1 VEPLILEDFPIMSR
15 HQLDSVLRHIQKIVG
30 APGGEEL
37 MDRQLLKRFSA
48 DRDEAAFATLVRRH
62 GPLVMGAC
70 RRLLP
75 QTQDAEDVF
84 QATFLVLARKA
95 GSIRW
100 RDSVGNWLYGVAC
113 RLAWKTKSAVARR
126 QAQERETAAM
136 AKAKTGSEVDCRE
149 VSSVLDEE
157 LQRLPGKYRTPLLLC
172 FLEGRT
178 RDQAARQLGLS
189 LRTLDRRLQQGR
201 DLLRRRL
208 TRRGVTL
215 SAGLLAAG
223 LFQNAGEAAVPAAL
237 MQTTVQAA
245 LLIVSGKGAGAG
257 TISASVAAL
266 TRSACLAMAVTRL
279 KVAGVVLLAV
289 GLLGTGVAG
298 MLVRKVP
305 GSAPTNPNLAA
316 KPLAVALAGKG
327 QAGDEPA
334 RAGPDADPLPPG
346 AVARLGSTRMR
357 PGHPVGSVA
366 FSPDGKTLVS
376 GRWGPGIHFWDIAT
390 GKELR
395 RFAPQHHGL
404 HVAYCPDGKTLA
416 SLNSS
421 ENIVR
426 LWDLE
431 AGAELRQFVGHERPI
446 SAFAFAPDGK
456 TLASAGSDKTVRLW
470 RVATGEQ
477 ITKFDDSGDIQCL
490 AYSRAGKFVAGG
502 TESGGILLWECA
514 TGKLVHHLAGH
525 QRDVSQLT
533 WSPDDRIL
541 ASGGSDGTI
550 RLWDPGKG
558 REIRR
563 LGTGTP
569 EQIERERKK
578 VAALKADLS
587 GVGYLGWVNGLVFSR
602 DGKLLYSA
610 GGDYRCLFVWD
621 VTSGKELRRQEGPQR
636 ISCLARSADGKTL
649 AAGGTAHQI
658 DLWDLNTEKRIHP
671 LNGPQGRIDAVAFS
685 PDGKA
690 LATAGDDQDIRVW
703 EAGSWREIQ
712 RLARGVLAAGESPI
726 GALTFSRDGKFLAIA
741 GPWHRVVVWDW
752 AAKKQLHLF
761 LDPQLGG
768 NWPPSLAF
776 SPDGKMLAGTFHG
789 VTVWDMASGKE
800 LHRFDGSG
808 PVVFSPD
815 GRLLALEG
823 AAATIYL
830 CEPIT
835 GKVVRKFE
843 KLQDSVTTPS
853 GQKFSNLITGL
864 AFSADGK
871 SLLSGTFDAK
881 LRLWETATG
890 KQRLLLEGH
899 KILIQSVAFSPNGKY
914 LASGSGSIFDHND
927 NTVRLWDAVT
937 STELRRFTAHQNVVV
952 SIAFSA
958 DGTVLASGS
967 EDGTVLIWD
976 VSRLDSAKKVDTKRP
991 SASDLESLW
1000 ADLAGEDAA
1009 NAYQAM
1015 HIFISAATQT
1025 VTFLQKN
1032 LQPAVPIDARRM
1044 TQLIADLDSD
1054 RFPMRQKAAH
1064 ELEDHGDQAESALR
1078 KGLQAKPSIEMRR
1091 QIEGLL
1097 EKLQQAP
1104 AGKQLRALRAVEVLE
1119 HLGTPEAREVLRM
1132 LAKGVPEARLTQE
1145 AKTSL
1150 ERLERRTTVG
1160 P

>member
-1 VEPLILEDFPIMSR
+1 MPR
-15 HQLDSVLRHIQKIVG
+15 RQLSSVLRHIQRIVG
-30 APGGEEL
+30 APGDEAL
-37 MDRQLLKRFSA
+37 MDRQLLERFSA
-48 DRDEAAFATLVRRH
+48 GRDEAAFATLMRRH

-75 QTQDAEDVF
+75 QAQDAEDVF

-100 RDSVGNWLYGVAC
+100 RDSVGNWLYEVAC
-113 RLAWKTKSAVARR
+113 RLARKTKSAVARR

-136 AKAKTGSEVDCRE
+136 AKAQSRSQVDCRE
-149 VSSVLDEE
+149 LSSVLDEE

-178 RDQAARQLGLS
+178 RDQAARQLGWS
-189 LRTLDRRLQQGR
+189 LRTLDRHLQQGR

-208 TRRGVTL
+208 TRRGMTL

-223 LFQNAGEAAVPAAL
+223 LIENSAGAAVPAEL

-245 LLIVSGKGAGAG
+245 LLICSGKVTG

-289 GLLGTGVAG
+289 VLVGTGLAG
-298 MLVRKVP
+298 MIVRQSA
-305 GSAPTNPNLAA
+305 GSAPTNPNLDS
-316 KPLAVALAGKG
+316 KLLTVALARKG
-327 QAGDEPA
+327 QASEEPPP
-334 RAGPDADPLPPG
+334 AGPDPDPLPPG

-366 FSPDGKTLVS
+366 FSPDSNKLVS
-376 GRWGPGIHFWDIAT
+376 GNWGPGIHVWDTAT

-395 RFAPQHHGL
+395 RFAAQHHGL

-416 SLNSS
+416 SLNSN
-421 ENIVR
+421 EKIVR

-431 AGAELRQFVGHERPI
+431 SGAELRQFVGHEGYIR
-446 SAFAFAPDGK
+446 AFAFAADGK

-477 ITKFDDSGDIQCL
+477 ITQFGHSDDIRFL
-490 AYSRAGKFVAGG
+490 AYSQDGKFLAGG
-502 TESGGILLWECA
+502 MENGGILLWECA
-514 TGKLVHHLAGH
+514 TGKLVHQLAGH
-525 QRDVSQLT
+525 QRDVSQLA

-558 REIRR
+558 REVRR

-578 VAALKADLS
+578 VAAEKVAES
-587 GVGYLGWVNGLVFSR
+587 GAGYLGWVNGLVFSR
-602 DGKLLYSA
+602 DGKLLYS
-610 GGDYRCLFVWD
+610 GGQDYRSIFVWD
-621 VTSGKELRRQEGPQR
+621 VASGKELRRLEGPQR
-636 ISCLARSADGKTL
+636 IFCLARSTDGKTL
-649 AAGGTAHQI
+649 GVGGTAQQI
-658 DLWDLNTEKRIHP
+658 DLWDLTTEKRINP
-671 LNGPQGRIDAVAFS
+671 LAGPQGRVDAVAFS
-685 PDGKA
+685 PNGKV
-690 LATAGDDQDIRVW
+690 LATAGDDQYIRVW
-703 EAGSWREIQ
+703 EAGSWRELQ
-712 RLARGVLAAGESPI
+712 RLPRGDSAVGNSPI
-726 GALTFSRDGKFLAIA
+726 GALTFSRDAKFLAIA
-741 GPWHRVVVWDW
+741 GPWHRVAVWDW
-752 AAKKQLHLF
+752 AAKKQVHLF

-789 VTVWDMASGKE
+789 VTVWDMATGKE
-800 LHRFDGSG
+800 LHRIDGSG

-823 AAATIYL
+823 STATIYL
-830 CEPIT
+830 CEPFS
-835 GKVVRKFE
+835 GKVVRKFD
-843 KLQDSVTTPS
+843 KLQESVTTPS
-853 GQKFSNLITGL
+853 GHKFSNMMTGL
-864 AFSADGK
+864 AFSRDGK
-871 SLLSGTFDAK
+871 SLLSGAYDGK

-899 KILIQSVAFSPNGKY
+899 EISIQSAAISPNGRY
-914 LASGSGSIFDHND
+914 LASGSGSIWDHND
-927 NTVRLWDAVT
+927 NTVRMWDAVT
-937 STELRRFTAHQNVVV
+937 GKELRRFTAHQNVVV

-958 DGTVLASGS
+958 DGSVLASGS

-976 VSRLDSAKKVDTKRP
+976 VSRLDSAKKLAAKRP

-1009 NAYQAM
+1009 KAYQAI
-1015 HIFISAATQT
+1015 HLLASVPRQA

-1032 LQPAVPIDARRM
+1032 LQPAVPIDSRRM

-1054 RFPMRQKAAH
+1054 RFPERQKAAR
-1064 ELEDHGDQAESALR
+1064 ELEDLGELAESALR
-1078 KGLQAKPSIEMRR
+1078 KELQAKTSVEMRR
-1091 QIEGLL
+1091 QIERLL

-1119 HLGTPEAREVLRM
+1119 HLGTPEARQVLRM
-1132 LAKGVPEARLTQE
+1132 LTKGVAEARLTQE
-1145 AKTSL
+1145 AKASL
-1150 ERLERRTTVG
+1150 ERLARGTTVS